1 MPKCQCCPC
10 SKRQRPPLSVKS
22 DKKAHPPLTRRPCVW
37 YYSIN
42 FISLSK
48 TLKRSSIRSAA
59 EHRERPTLGTPR
71 PHAGEVAS
79 ESRTQRNTR
88 PAAPRKS
95 GSPAA
100 LPSRLR
106 RALPTLQGTGNRRA
120 AGAVL
125 DLGLSASRR
134 ARARHR
140 ARTQVVPRGKTA
152 SCCREIG
159 GRAFFCC
166 SRGLRLPGAAGFPPG
181 RAFSPFQ
188 PSRLYPASG
197 VRTRPLPAASSPAC
211 GRPLSRGAYFFDKR
225 DSSFRRLLS

>member
-1 MPKCQCCPC
+1 M
-10 SKRQRPPLSVKS
+10 V
-22 DKKAHPPLTRRPCVW
+22 
-37 YYSIN
+37 
-42 FISLSK
+42 
-48 TLKRSSIRSAA
+48 
-59 EHRERPTLGTPR
+59 ETPR
-71 PHAGEVAS
+71 LGLAEVAS

-106 RALPTLQGTGNRRA
+106 RAFPTLQGTGNRRA

-181 RAFSPFQ
+181 RAFSPFP
-188 PSRLYPASG
+188 PSRLYPASGVRTPPSRGFFSG

-211 GRPLSRGAYFFDKR
+211 GRPPFP
-225 DSSFRRLLS
+225 RRILL

>member
-1 MPKCQCCPC
+1 M
-10 SKRQRPPLSVKS
+10 SMLSLFK
-22 DKKAHPPLTRRPCVW
+22 KATATPFGQKQQKAHPPLTRRPCVW

-48 TLKRSSIRSAA
+48 TVKRSSIRSAA

-88 PAAPRKS
+88 PAAPHRS

-166 SRGLRLPGAAGFPPG
+166 FRGLRLPGPRDFPRDAP
-181 RAFSPFQ
+181 SPR
-188 PSRLYPASG
+188 SRLPG
-197 VRTRPLPAASSPAC
+197 FTPLPAC
-211 GRPLSRGAYFFDKR
+211 GHPPFP
-225 DSSFRRLLS
+225 RRILL

>member
-1 MPKCQCCPC
+1 MLSLFKKATATPFGQ
-10 SKRQRPPLSVKS
+10 KRQKCTSVL
-22 DKKAHPPLTRRPCVW
+22 DKAAALW

-48 TLKRSSIRSAA
+48 TVKRSSIRSAA

-88 PAAPRKS
+88 PAAPHRS

-159 GRAFFCC
+159 GRAFFVVPAGSAC
-166 SRGLRLPGAAGFPPG
+166 RGPRDFPRDAPSPRSRLPGF
-181 RAFSPFQ
+181 
-188 PSRLYPASG
+188 
-197 VRTRPLPAASSPAC
+197 TPLPAC
-211 GRPLSRGAYFFDKR
+211 GRPPFP
-225 DSSFRRLLS
+225 RLLLRRADAPLSAAHTSLTNVILPSGGFYHD

>member
-1 MPKCQCCPC
+1 M
-10 SKRQRPPLSVKS
+10 LSLFK
-22 DKKAHPPLTRRPCVW
+22 KATATPFGQKQQKAHPPLTRRPCVW

-48 TLKRSSIRSAA
+48 TVKRSSIRSAA

-88 PAAPRKS
+88 PAAPHRS

-159 GRAFFCC
+159 GRAFFVVPAGSAC
-166 SRGLRLPGAAGFPPG
+166 RGPRDFPRDAPSPRSSLPGF
-181 RAFSPFQ
+181 
-188 PSRLYPASG
+188 
-197 VRTRPLPAASSPAC
+197 TPLPAC
-211 GRPLSRGAYFFDKR
+211 GRPPFP
-225 DSSFRRLLS
+225 RLLLRRADAPLSAAHTSLTNVILPSGGFYHD

>member
-1 MPKCQCCPC
+1 MSMLSLFKKATATPFGQ
-10 SKRQRPPLSVKS
+10 KRQKCTSVL
-22 DKKAHPPLTRRPCVW
+22 DKAAALW

-48 TLKRSSIRSAA
+48 TVKRSSIRSAA

-88 PAAPRKS
+88 PAAPHRS

-125 DLGLSASRR
+125 DLYKLFQICIRRPYNTIYSFVVQISRPMKYPVVSFNAHLSA
-134 ARARHR
+134 
-140 ARTQVVPRGKTA
+140 
-152 SCCREIG
+152 
-159 GRAFFCC
+159 
-166 SRGLRLPGAAGFPPG
+166 
-181 RAFSPFQ
+181 
-188 PSRLYPASG
+188 
-197 VRTRPLPAASSPAC
+197 
-211 GRPLSRGAYFFDKR
+211 
-225 DSSFRRLLS
+225 